1 METFLFKT
9 FVHFYLISQSNKVP
23 IDGWLDGWMDGCVCV
38 RGWGV
43 IFLKPMKKLCVLAT
57 LRMFLMIIMHFDLVG
72 ICLLFPPRIL
82 QGTMGQRENL

>member
-1 METFLFKT
+1 
-9 FVHFYLISQSNKVP
+9 
-23 IDGWLDGWMDGCVCV
+23 MDGCVCV

-72 ICLLFPPRIL
+72 ICLLSPPPPQEFCKEQWDKGKIFSCHMIFW
-82 QGTMGQRENL
+82 G